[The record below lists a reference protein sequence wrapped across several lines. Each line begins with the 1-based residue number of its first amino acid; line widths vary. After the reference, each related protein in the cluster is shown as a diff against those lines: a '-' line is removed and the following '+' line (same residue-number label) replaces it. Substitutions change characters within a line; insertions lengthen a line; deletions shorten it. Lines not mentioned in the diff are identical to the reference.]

1 MLKKFFSILF
11 AILLIVGLSN
21 NVFAND
27 KYTTTSN
34 INGITVNWEYELN
47 ETNQIKNLKC
57 SNAADLT
64 GKIILPSTLD
74 GKQIISLANEAFILG
89 TKITEVTIPST
100 VKEIGL
106 YAFSGCK
113 SLKNVDLG
121 NVEKISDKAFNACTA
136 LTSIKLPKTLNKDA
150 SGSPFSGC
158 TSLKNIVL
166 EEGMTI
172 VPNFVCAVTPIEEI
186 TIPSTVKEIG
196 LYAFSG
202 CKSLKNVDL
211 GNVEKISDKAFNAC
225 TALTSIKLPKTLN
238 KDASGSPFSG
248 CTSLKNIVLEEGMT
262 IVPNFVCAVTPI
274 EEITIPSTVK
284 EIGLY
289 AFSGCTSLNKI
300 TILDSVKNIEGYSGW
315 EDLVFKN
322 HNENLTIYCYKDSM
336 AANYAIKYNIKY
348 VYLTKPITDSNTN
361 KEEDENKQSTPSGTQ
376 NSNQTPENKNDTTIA
391 TGELPKA
398 GINMAIIFLII
409 SIAIISVVFY
419 KKYNNYKDIK

>member
-89 TKITEVTIPST
+89 TKITEV
-100 VKEIGL
+100 
-106 YAFSGCK
+106 
-113 SLKNVDLG
+113 
-121 NVEKISDKAFNACTA
+121 
-136 LTSIKLPKTLNKDA
+136 
-150 SGSPFSGC
+150 
-158 TSLKNIVL
+158 
-166 EEGMTI
+166 
-172 VPNFVCAVTPIEEI
+172 